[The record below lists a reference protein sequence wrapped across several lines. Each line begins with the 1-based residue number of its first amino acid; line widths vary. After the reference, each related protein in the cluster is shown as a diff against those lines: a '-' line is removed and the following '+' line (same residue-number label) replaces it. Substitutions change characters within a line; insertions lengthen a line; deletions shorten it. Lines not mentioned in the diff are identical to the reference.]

1 LPSLANVQ
9 IQRFCAW
16 KYFIRILKIVKTMP
30 EYTFIVEELKTRLD
44 KYLAKQ
50 LRRSGRSELPEIS
63 RSQIQRDIEGG
74 AVEVN
79 GEIISESKFVVR
91 IGDKINYNH
100 NDNNNSIEAT
110 NTPLKVLYNNHGLI
124 IIDKLAGMVVHPGA
138 GFKGETLA
146 SALLYH
152 FKDIKEVGEDHRPG
166 IVHRLD
172 KDTSGVILVAKTPEM
187 YEFLKDAFAERK
199 IKKEYIALVLGK
211 MEKPHG
217 FIETPIG
224 KSKTDFRKQTVKDSP
239 SAKATGDLRP
249 AEAKEAV
256 TEYKVLEYLPLST
269 SVVGPFMGSSEVADK
284 SANYKKPENLDTY
297 TLILVKLHT
306 GRTHQIRVH
315 LASIG
320 HPLMG
325 DELYGGKRI
334 ALKGLH
340 RQFLHAKKIEV
351 RLPDETWIEA
361 ESEFPEDLKDVLVNL
376 NSKVVNKL

>member
-1 LPSLANVQ
+1 M
-9 IQRFCAW
+9 IH
-16 KYFIRILKIVKTMP
+16 
-30 EYTFIVEELKTRLD
+30 TFIVEELKTRLD

-50 LRRSGRSELPEIS
+50 LRRSGRSELPQIS
-63 RSQIQRDIEGG
+63 RSQIQKDIEAG

-91 IGDKINYNH
+91 LDDKIVYQQSAVSSKQT
-100 NDNNNSIEAT
+100 DIKAT

-124 IIDKLAGMVVHPGA
+124 IIDKPAGMVVHPGA

-152 FKDIKEVGEDHRPG
+152 FSAKGGSRSAGKDDISVVGEDHRPG

-224 KSKTDFRKQTVKDSP
+224 KSKTDFRKQTVKNSP
-239 SAKATGDLRP
+239 SAKVTGDLRP

-256 TEYKVLEYLPLST
+256 TEYKVLEYLKGDKG
-269 SVVGPFMGSSEVADK
+269 VNGSKGGGIDE
-284 SANYKKPENLDTY
+284 Y
-297 TLILVKLHT
+297 TLLLVKLHT

-315 LASIG
+315 LASVG

-325 DELYGGKRI
+325 DGLYGSKRTV
-334 ALKGLH
+334 LPGLR

-351 RLPDETWIEA
+351 RLPDGTWIEA
-361 ESEFPEDLKDVLVNL
+361 ESEFPDDLKEVLVSL
-376 NSKVVNKL
+376 NSKVVNSL

>member
-1 LPSLANVQ
+1 
-9 IQRFCAW
+9 
-16 KYFIRILKIVKTMP
+16 MP
-30 EYTFIVEELKTRLD
+30 HSFIVEELKIRLD

-50 LRRSGRSELPEIS
+50 LPEIS
-63 RSQIQRDIEGG
+63 RSQIQRDIEAG

-79 GEIISESKFVVR
+79 GEIIVESKFIVR
-91 IGDKINYNH
+91 LEDKIEYRQSAIRNPQ
-100 NDNNNSIEAT
+100 SAIVAT
-110 NTPLKVLYNNHGLI
+110 NTPLKVLYNNHGLL
-124 IIDKLAGMVVHPGA
+124 IIDKPAGMVVHPGA

-146 SALLYH
+146 SALLYR
-152 FKDIKEVGEDHRPG
+152 FSAKGGSAFGGKDDISVVGEDHRPG

-224 KSKTDFRKQTVKDSP
+224 KSKTDFRKQTTKNPVEGKV
-239 SAKATGDLRP
+239 
-249 AEAKEAV
+249 AV
-256 TEYKVLEYLPLST
+256 TEYKVLEYLVPSPLT
-269 SVVGPFMGSSEVADK
+269 PPPKGEGER
-284 SANYKKPENLDTY
+284 SAAVDGYS
-297 TLILVKLHT
+297 LIMVKLHT

-315 LASIG
+315 LASLG

-334 ALKGLH
+334 ALKGLQ

-351 RLPDETWIEA
+351 QLPDKTWIEA
-361 ESEFPEDLKDVLVNL
+361 ESELADDLKEVLVSL
-376 NSKVVNKL
+376 NSKVVNQL